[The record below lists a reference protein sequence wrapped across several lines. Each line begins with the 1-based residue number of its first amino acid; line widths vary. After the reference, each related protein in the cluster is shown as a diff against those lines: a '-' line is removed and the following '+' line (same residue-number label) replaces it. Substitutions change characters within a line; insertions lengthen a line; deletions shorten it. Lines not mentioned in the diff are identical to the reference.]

1 LNIPEGA
8 VMLGDEAFPLK
19 MYLMKPY
26 ARRKQLSKREKIYN
40 YRHCRARRI
49 VENGF
54 GIMASRF
61 RIFRKPIPLL
71 PESVIK
77 LVKASCALHNWL
89 RKKCGKSNSISV
101 DIEDHETGRI
111 LLGSWRNEPGP
122 CGLVNIAISTQRNY
136 LIEARQK
143 RDRFAD
149 HFMGEGAVSWQ
160 NRMID

>member
-1 LNIPEGA
+1 
-8 VMLGDEAFPLK
+8 MLGDEAFPLK

-40 YRHCRARRI
+40 YRHCRARSI

-89 RKKCGKSNSISV
+89 RKKCGKSNSI
-101 DIEDHETGRI
+101 
-111 LLGSWRNEPGP
+111 
-122 CGLVNIAISTQRNY
+122 
-136 LIEARQK
+136 
-143 RDRFAD
+143 
-149 HFMGEGAVSWQ
+149 
-160 NRMID
+160 